1 MVAPATTRTDESV
14 LRIQPVADPLIS
26 LDTERTSAQPGGQ
39 ARVTVTVSNPGTVV
53 EGYQLQV
60 LGPLAP
66 WSEVVPPEVSVYPQQ
81 ETTAAVVISPPSGTG
96 VPSGLQP
103 FGVLARSTLD
113 AQASAVAEGDIEIG
127 QVFGLQAKIIP
138 VTSSGRW
145 RGRHVIQLS
154 NWGNAPAQ
162 LRMTA
167 SDPDAALG
175 FYISPEYVTLPPGGT
190 ATVRLSARTKHPFLR
205 GTPVRLPFQ
214 VVGERLDAMAGAPPA
229 AGMGYGD
236 PSRPVVDAA
245 LNQKP
250 ILSKGVITLFALLL
264 AGIIAL
270 VAYLLVRDPIQDE
283 PLAPRGAPPKPQLTA
298 ATAGPDSIALTWAPI
313 DQVQQYNLHHIDA
326 KTDSVTG
333 VEQLQ
338 GAVNSYTVTKL
349 PPDTDVCFRLSAT
362 ANGLTGP
369 LSEKVCARTAL
380 PSPSPSPTPPP
391 SPTPMPTPSTPAAP
405 PSPGGGIT
413 PGDPNT
419 DPIMKQ
425 AWIAVATVL
434 PKSAHIEADA
444 QAQVAAL
451 TALGFPAKYLD
462 TRFYPRLLLGG
473 TTPPAAPTEESFL
486 VFVGPFPTQVDAD
499 NQCTAISASTG
510 QPCVAAQADPP

>member
-1 MVAPATTRTDESV
+1 M
-14 LRIQPVADPLIS
+14 ADPLIS

-39 ARVTVTVSNPGTVV
+39 ARVTVTVTNPGTVV

-60 LGPLAP
+60 LGPMAP
-66 WSEVVPPEVSVYPQQ
+66 WSEVVPPEVSIYPQQ
-81 ETTAAVVISPPSGTG
+81 ETTAAIVISPPTGTG

-103 FGVLARSTLD
+103 FGVMARSTLD
-113 AQASAVAEGDIEIG
+113 PNDSAVAEGDIDIG
-127 QVFGLQAKIIP
+127 EVFGLQAKIIP

-175 FYISPEYVTLPPGGT
+175 FYISPEYVPLPPGGT
-190 ATVRLSARTKHPFLR
+190 ATVRLSARTKHPMLR
-205 GTPVRLPFQ
+205 GTPTRLPFQ
-214 VVGERLDAMAGAPPA
+214 VVGEQLGAAAGPTP

-245 LNQKP
+245 FNQKP
-250 ILSKGVITLFALLL
+250 ILSKGVIALFALVL

-270 VAYLLVRDPIQDE
+270 IAYLIMRGPIKDE
-283 PLAPRGAPPKPQLTA
+283 VLAQRGAPPKPQLTA
-298 ATAGPDSIALTWAPI
+298 ATAGPDSIALSWAPI
-313 DQVQQYNLHHIDA
+313 DQVQQYNLQHIDP
-326 KTDSVTG
+326 KNDSVTA

-338 GAVNSYTVTKL
+338 GAVTSYTVSKL
-349 PPDTDVCFRLSAT
+349 TPDTDVCFRLSAT

-369 LSEKVCARTAL
+369 LSEKVCARTAPPL
-380 PSPSPSPTPPP
+380 PSPSPTPSASSPAAPSPTPPP
-391 SPTPMPTPSTPAAP
+391 STSAPPPTPSA
-405 PSPGGGIT
+405 SIT

-425 AWIAVATVL
+425 NWIAVAAVL
-434 PKSAHIEADA
+434 PKSAHVEAEA
-444 QAQVAAL
+444 QQQVQAL
-451 TALGFPAKYLD
+451 TSSGIQAKYLD
-462 TRFYPRLLLGG
+462 THFYPRLLLSG
-473 TTPPAAPTEESFL
+473 TTPPATPTEESFL
-486 VFVGPFPTQVDAD
+486 VFVGPFPTQADAD
-499 NQCTAISASTG
+499 NQCTGINSVTG
-510 QPCVAAQADPP
+510 QPCVAAQPDPP

>member
-1 MVAPATTRTDESV
+1 
-14 LRIQPVADPLIS
+14 VADPLIS

-39 ARVTVTVSNPGTVV
+39 ARVSITVTNPGTVV

-66 WSEVVPPEVSVYPQQ
+66 WAEVVPPEVSVYPQQ
-81 ETTAAVVISPPSGTG
+81 ETTAAVVISPPTGTG

-103 FGVLARSTLD
+103 FGVIARSTLD
-113 AQASAVAEGDIEIG
+113 PNASAVAEGDIDIG
-127 QVFGLQAKIIP
+127 EVYGLQAKIIP

-145 RGRHVIQLS
+145 RGRHVIQLG

-162 LRMTA
+162 LKMSA
-167 SDPDAALG
+167 SDQDAALG
-175 FYISPEYVTLPPGGT
+175 FYLSPEYVTLPPGGT
-190 ATVRLSARTKHPFLR
+190 ATVRLSARTKHPMLR
-205 GTPVRLPFQ
+205 GTPTRLPFQ
-214 VVGERLDAMAGAPPA
+214 VVGERLDAA
-229 AGMGYGD
+229 AGPLPAVGIGYGD

-250 ILSKGVITLFALLL
+250 ILSKGVIALLALLL

-270 VAYLLVRDPIQDE
+270 IAYLVTRGPIPDE

-298 ATAGPDSIALTWAPI
+298 TTAGPDSIALTWAPI
-313 DQVQQYNLHHIDA
+313 DQVQQYNLQHVDP

-333 VEQLQ
+333 IEQVP
-338 GAVNSYTVTKL
+338 GAVNSYTVSKL
-349 PPDTDVCFRLSAT
+349 TPDTDVCFRLSAT

-369 LSEKVCARTAL
+369 LSEKVCARTAP
-380 PSPSPSPTPPP
+380 PSPSPSPTPPATPTP
-391 SPTPMPTPSTPAAP
+391 SPTPIPTPSSSAPAPTPSA
-405 PSPGGGIT
+405 SVT

-425 AWIAVATVL
+425 AWIAVASVL
-434 PKSAHIEADA
+434 PKSAHPEADA
-444 QAQVAAL
+444 QARVTTL
-451 TALGFPAKYLD
+451 TNSGFQAKYLD

-473 TTPPAAPTEESFL
+473 ATPRATPTEESFL
-486 VFVGPFPTQVDAD
+486 VYVGPFQTQVDAD
-499 NQCTAISASTG
+499 NLCTAISSATG
-510 QPCVAAQADPP
+510 EPCVSAQPDPP

>member
-1 MVAPATTRTDESV
+1 
-14 LRIQPVADPLIS
+14 VADPLIT
-26 LDTERTSAQPGGQ
+26 LDAERTSAQPGGQ
-39 ARVTVTVSNPGTVV
+39 ARVTVTVTNPGTVV

-60 LGPLAP
+60 LGPMAP

-81 ETTAAVVISPPSGTG
+81 ETTAAVVISPPTGTN

-103 FGVLARSTLD
+103 FGVMARSTLD
-113 AQASAVAEGDIEIG
+113 ANASAVAEGDIDIG

-162 LRMTA
+162 LRMSA

-175 FYISPEYVTLPPGGT
+175 FYISPQYVTLPPGGT
-190 ATVRLSARTKHPFLR
+190 ATVRLSARTKHPMLR
-205 GTPVRLPFQ
+205 GTPTRLPFQ
-214 VVGERLDAMAGAPPA
+214 VIGERLDAAAGPPPA

-236 PSRPVVDAA
+236 PGRPVVDAA

-250 ILSKGVITLFALLL
+250 ILSKGVIALLALVL

-270 VAYLLVRDPIQDE
+270 IAYLIMRGPIQDE

-298 ATAGPDSIALTWAPI
+298 ATAGPDSIALSWAPI
-313 DQVQQYNLHHIDA
+313 DQVQQYNLPHIDP
-326 KTDSVTG
+326 KNDSVTA

-338 GAVNSYTVTKL
+338 GAVTSYTVSKL
-349 PPDTDVCFRLSAT
+349 TPDTDVCFRLSAT

-369 LSEKVCARTAL
+369 LSEKVCARTAP
-380 PSPSPSPTPPP
+380 PSPSPSPTP
-391 SPTPMPTPSTPAAP
+391 SPTPPASPTPPPSSSAPPSTP
-405 PSPGGGIT
+405 SGGFT

-425 AWIAVATVL
+425 KWIAVATVL
-434 PKSAHIEADA
+434 PKSAHLEADA
-444 QAQVAAL
+444 QAKVQ
-451 TALGFPAKYLD
+451 ALGGTGVRAKYLD

-473 TTPPAAPTEESFL
+473 TTPPATPTEESFL
-486 VFVGPFPTQVDAD
+486 VFVGPFDTQLDAE
-499 NQCTAISASTG
+499 NQCVNITNATG
-510 QPCVAAQADPP
+510 EPCVAAQPDPP

>member
-1 MVAPATTRTDESV
+1 M
-14 LRIQPVADPLIS
+14 ADPLIS

-39 ARVTVTVSNPGTVV
+39 ARVSITVTNPGTVV
-53 EGYQLQV
+53 EGYQLQA

-81 ETTAAVVISPPSGTG
+81 ETTAALVISPPTGTG

-103 FGVLARSTLD
+103 FGVIARSTLD
-113 AQASAVAEGDIEIG
+113 PQVSAVAEGDIEIG

-162 LRMTA
+162 LRMMAT
-167 SDPDAALG
+167 DPDGALG
-175 FYISPEYVTLPPGGT
+175 FYLRPEFVQMPPGGQ
-190 ATVRLSARTKHPFLR
+190 ATVRLTARTKHPFLR
-205 GTPVRLPFQ
+205 GTPTRLPFQ
-214 VVGERLDAMAGAPPA
+214 VVGERLDALPGPAPT

-250 ILSKGVITLFALLL
+250 ILSKGVIALFGLLV

-270 VAYLLVRDPIQDE
+270 VAYLVARGPIPPED
-283 PLAPRGAPPKPQLTA
+283 LAPRGSPPKPTLTV
-298 ATAGPDSIALTWAPI
+298 TSAGPDSIGLTWAAVPAAEHYSLQYI
-313 DQVQQYNLHHIDA
+313 DPKN
-326 KTDSVTG
+326 DSVTR
-333 VEQLQ
+333 VDQLE
-338 GAVNSYTVTKL
+338 GAVTSYTVPGL
-349 PPDTDVCFRLSAT
+349 AANTDFCFRLSAT

-369 LSEKVCARTAL
+369 LSEKVCQRTAP
-380 PSPSPSPTPPP
+380 PSPSPSPTASPTPTP
-391 SPTPMPTPSTPAAP
+391 SPTPPPSSSAPASTPA
-405 PSPGGGIT
+405 GGT

-425 AWIAVATVL
+425 KWIAVASVL
-434 PKSAHIEADA
+434 PKSAYQEADA
-444 QAQVAAL
+444 QAKVQAL
-451 TALGFPAKYLD
+451 AGAGIQAKYLD
-462 TRFYPRLLLGG
+462 TRFYPRMLLAG
-473 TTPPAAPTEESFL
+473 TTPPATPAEESFL
-486 VFVGPFPTQVDAD
+486 VYVATPFGTQIDAE
-499 NQCTAISASTG
+499 NQCAAVTSVTG
-510 QPCVAAQADPP
+510 EACVAAQPDPP

>member
-1 MVAPATTRTDESV
+1 
-14 LRIQPVADPLIS
+14 VADPLIT

-39 ARVTVTVSNPGTVV
+39 ARVSITVTNPGTVV
-53 EGYQLQV
+53 EGYQLQA

-81 ETTAAVVISPPSGTG
+81 EVTAALVISPPTGTG

-103 FGVLARSTLD
+103 FGVIARSTLD
-113 AQASAVAEGDIEIG
+113 PQVSAVAEGDIEIG

-162 LRMTA
+162 LRMSAT
-167 SDPDAALG
+167 DPDSALG
-175 FYISPEYVTLPPGGT
+175 FYLRPTFVQLPPGGQ
-190 ATVRLSARTKHPFLR
+190 AAVRLTARTKHPVLR

-214 VVGERLDAMAGAPPA
+214 VVGERLDAVPGQPPA

-250 ILSKGVITLFALLL
+250 ILTKGVIALLGLLL

-270 VAYLLVRDPIQDE
+270 VAYLVARGPIPDE
-283 PLAPRGAPPKPQLTA
+283 PLAPRGSPPKPTLTV
-298 ATAGPDSIALTWAPI
+298 TSVGPDSIGLTWAP
-313 DQVQQYNLHHIDA
+313 VNGAERYNLQYIDP
-326 KTDSVTG
+326 KNDSVTR
-333 VEQLQ
+333 VDQLE
-338 GAVNSYTVTKL
+338 GAVTSYTVPGLTA
-349 PPDTDVCFRLSAT
+349 DADFCFRLNAT

-369 LSEKVCARTAL
+369 LSEKVCQRTAP
-380 PSPSPSPTPPP
+380 PSPSPSPTPSPTPTPTP
-391 SPTPMPTPSTPAAP
+391 SPTPPPSSSAP
-405 PSPGGGIT
+405 PSSPPGGVI

-425 AWIAVATVL
+425 KWIAVTSVL
-434 PKSAHIEADA
+434 PKSAYVEADA
-444 QAQVAAL
+444 QAKVQAL
-451 TALGFPAKYLD
+451 AGAGIQAMYLD
-462 TRFYPRLLLGG
+462 TRVYPRLLLGG
-473 TTPPAAPTEESFL
+473 STPPATPTEESFL
-486 VFVGPFPTQVDAD
+486 VYVATPFATQIDAE
-499 NQCTAISASTG
+499 NQCVTVANATG
-510 QPCVAAQADPP
+510 EVCVAAQPDPP